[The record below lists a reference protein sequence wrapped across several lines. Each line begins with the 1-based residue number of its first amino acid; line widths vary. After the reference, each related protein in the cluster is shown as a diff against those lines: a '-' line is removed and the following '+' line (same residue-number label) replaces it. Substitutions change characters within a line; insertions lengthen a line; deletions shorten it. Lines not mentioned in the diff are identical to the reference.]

1 MDHTAPANTD
11 AYDAVVFDFFGTLT
25 PATPVETWRDYAA
38 RTAEPL
44 GVPGQRWFQ
53 ALGESTPERFIGA
66 LGSAEQT
73 YATLAERCG
82 VTPAPEALA
91 EAVAIRRATQRT
103 LFETRPETLPLLASL
118 RARGLRIAV
127 VSDCTIE
134 LAEAWSSL
142 PVSEAVDF
150 TVFSC
155 VVGLRK
161 PDPGLFRRAAEG
173 LGVEPA
179 RCLYVGDGGGQELF
193 GSSAFGMT
201 AVHLDVD
208 EPGADGARRGWSGLR
223 ITALADVECLV
234 GGVGPESVSP
244 LSPSGSAV

>member
-1 MDHTAPANTD
+1 MDHTPPAT
-11 AYDAVVFDFFGTLT
+11 AFDAVVFDFFGTLT
-25 PATPVETWRDYAA
+25 PATPVEIWRDYAA

-44 GVPGQRWFQ
+44 GIPAERWFR
-53 ALGESTPERFIGA
+53 ALGESAPERFTGA
-66 LGSAEQT
+66 LGPAEQM
-73 YATLAERCG
+73 YAALAERCG
-82 VTPAPEALA
+82 ATPAPEALA
-91 EAVAIRRATQRT
+91 EAVAIRRATQRI
-103 LFETRPETLPLLASL
+103 LFETRPETLPLLAAL

-134 LAEAWSSL
+134 LAEAWPGL

-150 TVFSC
+150 AVFSC

-201 AVHLDVD
+201 AVHLDVA
-208 EPGADGARRGWSGLR
+208 EPGADGARRGWDGPR
-223 ITALADVECLV
+223 ITSLADVERLV
-234 GGVGPESVSP
+234 GASGQEPVSR
-244 LSPSGSAV
+244 LSPSGRAV